1 MSDSDSEHSDIHVDV
16 PKSTQSTVDAH
27 HTPHPV
33 MYPGPTPGYHWYPY
47 ASPSTPIIGT
57 PNQPPSTPIISA
69 PAQPPLIP
77 IIGAHVQ
84 PPSTPIQPS
93 SKPAS
98 QPNRVTSIGFGPNST
113 EPTDPTTRKL
123 ERILSAIQDED
134 WSFGKFLYHFFRTKD
149 EDGVEI
155 KGRTKRHAGMMSIFM
170 HGNSNHDE
178 YGDMFSVTKSFEN
191 IHHARPALTS
201 FAAQLVKDHLLLTAK
216 SIVSP
221 NGGLHR
227 EQADQNEKVPILEGD
242 VEAVLESE
250 KSTLE
255 KTQSKPPEDGH
266 ALTRNHRQP
275 EIVTTYALSSLL
287 FSRNRNANL
296 LPTKKAMLLF
306 ACQTNLYLF
315 AHESRVGASTN
326 YTTVLR
332 MLDKHAKANA
342 AAVEEIAH
350 SKTRAGILRFDNMQK
365 QINVCHQRLGHT
377 SQMLIGCAGT
387 YCEGEELEEGALDLD
402 DKKRCLKQNLRASLS
417 FDQLWS
423 LIDHD
428 FFTKVLPLQWL
439 GTLFGFLDDLPEI
452 HQYGNQLQQLYE
464 KIGTKQK
471 VSPCTT
477 KVYPLKSNAYN
488 ETVTAEL
495 LKAIQ
500 DFLAQL
506 GMSSDHFVRRLIL
519 AGGDGLSYERMVQ
532 LKNYLQFLEN
542 DFDRLDLLEP
552 FLETWHTIWTNLSR
566 IYEAHWVGLT
576 SADPSTL
583 GFGGNTLKRKEPGN
597 VSKVD
602 YYHYIDLLECQ
613 VEAWMLDIWRNELG
627 YEDLHQHMEGLS
639 KSKQLPTF
647 EELYQRAI
655 DLHQRFGSKGEGYK
669 TGSQWKPPKTD
680 ASSANLGVPISSRKK
695 QKQVVSPVLDGSFDG
710 DETFARS
717 TRLIYDGAISQLA
730 TSAIRRGDVGCVWE
744 CLKMMTFSF
753 AGSSHTKYTGYLLEM
768 ICNFELESTPKLKNF
783 FLNNWLIS
791 SNGHTYEAGDLFQ
804 EQLQD
809 ELYEHIN
816 HDQSFDNLHVRE
828 RLAPNVYCF
837 KQTKKAH
844 HAYLGLAS
852 RSGSHASPSR
862 TADIRKL
869 MAHYQQEELHL
880 FRQGRQYGE
889 VEQDQDGRLA
899 KWIHETCRAMEHT
912 ELQIHTFD
920 KPVEGVDDNALYCD
934 EIAFNL
940 DSSESYTGQ
949 REDEEHLEDEVEPLQ
964 CEDEEDIGLILEDVD

>member
-1 MSDSDSEHSDIHVDV
+1 L
-16 PKSTQSTVDAH
+16 PKRA
-27 HTPHPV
+27 
-33 MYPGPTPGYHWYPY
+33 
-47 ASPSTPIIGT
+47 
-57 PNQPPSTPIISA
+57 
-69 PAQPPLIP
+69 
-77 IIGAHVQ
+77 
-84 PPSTPIQPS
+84 
-93 SKPAS
+93 
-98 QPNRVTSIGFGPNST
+98 
-113 EPTDPTTRKL
+113 E
-123 ERILSAIQDED
+123 
-134 WSFGKFLYHFFRTKD
+134 
-149 EDGVEI
+149 
-155 KGRTKRHAGMMSIFM
+155 
-170 HGNSNHDE
+170 
-178 YGDMFSVTKSFEN
+178 
-191 IHHARPALTS
+191 
-201 FAAQLVKDHLLLTAK
+201 
-216 SIVSP
+216 
-221 NGGLHR
+221 
-227 EQADQNEKVPILEGD
+227 
-242 VEAVLESE
+242 
-250 KSTLE
+250 
-255 KTQSKPPEDGH
+255 
-266 ALTRNHRQP
+266 
-275 EIVTTYALSSLL
+275 
-287 FSRNRNANL
+287 
-296 LPTKKAMLLF
+296 
-306 ACQTNLYLF
+306 
-315 AHESRVGASTN
+315 
-326 YTTVLR
+326 
-332 MLDKHAKANA
+332 ANA
-342 AAVEEIAH
+342 AAVEEIAQ

-365 QINVCHQRLGHT
+365 QINVRHQRLGHT

-417 FDQLWS
+417 FDQLWR

-452 HQYGNQLQQLYE
+452 RQYENQLRQLYE

-471 VSPCTT
+471 VSPRTT

-488 ETVTAEL
+488 EMVTAEL

-583 GFGGNTLKRKEPGN
+583 GFGGNTLKRREPGN

-602 YYHYIDLLECQ
+602 YYRYIDLLECQ
-613 VEAWMLDIWRNELG
+613 VEARMLDIWRNELG
-627 YEDLHQHMEGLS
+627 YEDLHQHMESLS
-639 KSKQLPTF
+639 KSNQLPSF

-655 DLHQRFGSKGEGYK
+655 DLHQRFGSVTAYWDLMKTGDGYK
-669 TGSQWKPPKTD
+669 TGSQWKPPKADT
-680 ASSANLGVPISSRKK
+680 SSANLGIPISSRKK
-695 QKQVVSPVLDGSFDG
+695 QAVSPVLDGSFDG
-710 DETFARS
+710 DKTLARS

-783 FLNNWLIS
+783 FLNNWLVS

-828 RLAPNVYCF
+828 RLAPNVYYF

-862 TADIRKL
+862 MADIRKL

-880 FRQGRQYGE
+880 FRQGRQY
-889 VEQDQDGRLA
+889 
-899 KWIHETCRAMEHT
+899 
-912 ELQIHTFD
+912 
-920 KPVEGVDDNALYCD
+920 
-934 EIAFNL
+934 
-940 DSSESYTGQ
+940 
-949 REDEEHLEDEVEPLQ
+949 
-964 CEDEEDIGLILEDVD
+964 

>member
-1 MSDSDSEHSDIHVDV
+1 
-16 PKSTQSTVDAH
+16 
-27 HTPHPV
+27 
-33 MYPGPTPGYHWYPY
+33 
-47 ASPSTPIIGT
+47 
-57 PNQPPSTPIISA
+57 
-69 PAQPPLIP
+69 
-77 IIGAHVQ
+77 
-84 PPSTPIQPS
+84 
-93 SKPAS
+93 
-98 QPNRVTSIGFGPNST
+98 
-113 EPTDPTTRKL
+113 
-123 ERILSAIQDED
+123 
-134 WSFGKFLYHFFRTKD
+134 
-149 EDGVEI
+149 
-155 KGRTKRHAGMMSIFM
+155 M
-170 HGNSNHDE
+170 HGSTKYHTACILKEWIRNPIGIPDSSHDE
-178 YGDMFSVTKSFEN
+178 YSDMFSVTKPFEN

-201 FAAQLVKDHLLLTAK
+201 FAAQLVKEHLLLTAK

-227 EQADQNEKVPILEGD
+227 EQADQNEEVPILEGD
-242 VEAVLESE
+242 VVAVSE

-255 KTQSKPPEDGH
+255 KTQSNRLSRAKNPPEDGR
-266 ALTRNHRQP
+266 ALTSNHRHP
-275 EIVTTYALSSLL
+275 EIVSTYALSSLL
-287 FSRNRNANL
+287 FSRNQNANL
-296 LPTKKAMLLF
+296 LPSEKAMLLF

-315 AHESRVGASTN
+315 AHESRIGASTN

-332 MLDKHAKANA
+332 MLDMHAEANA
-342 AAVEEIAH
+342 AAVKEIAH

-365 QINVCHQRLGHT
+365 QINVRHQRLGHT
-377 SQMLIGCAGT
+377 SQMLIGCAAT

-428 FFTKVLPLQWL
+428 FFIKVLPLQWL

-452 HQYGNQLQQLYE
+452 RQYGNELRQLYD

-471 VSPCTT
+471 VSPRTT

-506 GMSSDHFVRRLIL
+506 GMSSDHFVRHLIL

-542 DFDRLDLLEP
+542 DFDRLEMLEP

-583 GFGGNTLKRKEPGN
+583 GFGGNTLKRKEPAN

-602 YYHYIDLLECQ
+602 YYRYIDLLECQ
-613 VEAWMLDIWRNELG
+613 VEARMLDIWRNELG
-627 YEDLHQHMEGLS
+627 CEELHQHMEGLS
-639 KSKQLPTF
+639 KSKQLPSL

-655 DLHQRFGSKGEGYK
+655 DLHRRFGSVTAYWDLMKTGEGYK
-669 TGSQWKPPKTD
+669 TGSQWKPPKVDT
-680 ASSANLGVPISSRKK
+680 SSTNLGVPISSRKK
-695 QKQVVSPVLDGSFDG
+695 QAVSLVLDGSFDG
-710 DETFARS
+710 DETLARS
-717 TRLIYDGAISQLA
+717 MRLIYDGAISQLA
-730 TSAIRRGDVGCVWE
+730 TSDIRRGDVGCVWE

-768 ICNFELESTPKLKNF
+768 ICNFELESPTKLKNF
-783 FLNNWLIS
+783 FLNNWLVS

-816 HDQSFDNLHVRE
+816 HDQSFDSLHVRE
-828 RLAPNVYCF
+828 RLAPNVYHF

-844 HAYLGLAS
+844 HTYLGLAS
-852 RSGSHASPSR
+852 RSGNHTSPSR
-862 TADIRKL
+862 MADIRKL
-869 MAHYQQEELHL
+869 MAHYQREELHL
-880 FRQGRQYGE
+880 FRQGRQYQEAEKDRVDDYKRGVISLE
-889 VEQDQDGRLA
+889 DGRLA
-899 KWIHETCRAMEHT
+899 KWIQETCHIRNLYGDHVHVNQEMEHT

-920 KPVEGVDDNALYCD
+920 KPVEGVDDNALYCN
-934 EIAFNL
+934 EIAFVL
-940 DSSESYTGQ
+940 DSSEHCTGQ

-964 CEDEEDIGLILEDVD
+964 CEDKEDIELILENVN